1 MLAVLLP
8 QDAGPMLILSVALRF
23 MLDRFNNRALRPIP
37 GALWYLV
44 EPSSSASGT
53 TQLKSTYSICFV
65 SIYPIWGRPTLIRA
79 IEGGSSTW

>member
-37 GALWYLV
+37 GALSYLV
-44 EPSSSASGT
+44 EPCSSASGT
-53 TQLKSTYSICFV
+53 MLRKSTFSI
-65 SIYPIWGRPTLIRA
+65 
-79 IEGGSSTW
+79 